1 MILYH
6 IQDNYFELTNKRR
19 VLVKGTGIFYM
30 YVYIGVCIYMCVYI
44 YKVISIISPLNG
56 YISTVVR
63 KEIFLFYHNSK
74 NTSVFLSHSS
84 EA

>member
-30 YVYIGVCIYMCVYI
+30 YIYIGVCIYVCVYI
-44 YKVISIISPLNG
+44 YKVISII
-56 YISTVVR
+56 
-63 KEIFLFYHNSK
+63 
-74 NTSVFLSHSS
+74 
-84 EA
+84 